1 MTSENMFGNYTDSAL
16 YEYNGN
22 GDVTT
27 ITQGDNINSY
37 EYFDKPNF
45 ENSSF
50 MLSPG
55 LQANPHLL
63 KTSSFTYMS
72 DSDATTYTYDFD
84 DDDRIVTVTAQTTG
98 VAYSQTHIT
107 SYTYY

>member
-1 MTSENMFGNYTDSAL
+1 MSLLDSLITYAEGIPGRFRSDYFYNSKNQLIKIVMTSENIFGNYTDSSF
-16 YEYNGN
+16 YEYNGS

-50 MLSPG
+50 MLSRDCRPV
-55 LQANPHLL
+55 
-63 KTSSFTYMS
+63 
-72 DSDATTYTYDFD
+72 
-84 DDDRIVTVTAQTTG
+84 RI
-98 VAYSQTHIT
+98 S
-107 SYTYY
+107 

>member
-1 MTSENMFGNYTDSAL
+1 MTSENIFGNYTDSSF
-16 YEYNGN
+16 YEYNGS

-50 MLSPG
+50 MLYPG
-55 LQANPHLL
+55 LQASPHLL

-72 DSDATTYTYDFD
+72 ISDVTTYAYAYDGD
-84 DDDRIVTVTAQTTG
+84 GRIATVTAQTTG